1 MLVLGIVLF
10 ALGIMVSIV
19 LHEYG
24 HMRVAQATGMKVRR
38 FFVGFG
44 PTVWSTHRGGIE
56 YGLKAVPLGG
66 FCDIAGM
73 TAYDRLDP
81 EDEPK
86 AMWRQAWWKRVAVLL
101 AGPVMNIVLAILL
114 FYVVAVGWGLANR
127 DVKAVPAA
135 EVAALVGETC
145 VPLAPGAED
154 KPDCG
159 EGVGPAGA
167 AGIRAGDRITG
178 VDGEPV
184 HNWSEVAPL
193 VSGRAGQTVTVTVDR
208 AGAPVTARVP
218 VAAVPVPG
226 QADRGALG
234 VALAEE
240 AVPAKYRDDPDYQ
253 RIHTYDAVSAIPA
266 TFVFTGDMI
275 RLTLEG
281 LASFPSKIPGVV
293 ASIFGAERA
302 EDSPVSVV
310 GASHIGGQAVEMGLW
325 NVFLLFLA
333 GLNLFLGAFNLVPLT
348 PFDGGHIAVVFY
360 EKVRDAL
367 RRLRGLAPGGPADYE
382 KLAPLTM
389 AVFVVL
395 IGVSVIVITADFVN
409 PILLPG

>member
-1 MLVLGIVLF
+1 MLVVGIVLF

-19 LHEYG
+19 LHELG
-24 HMRVAQATGMKVRR
+24 HMKVAQWSGMKVRR

-44 PTVWSTHRGGIE
+44 PTIWSINRGGIE

-73 TAYDRLDP
+73 TAYDELSP

-101 AGPVMNIVLAILL
+101 AGPAMNIVLAIAL
-114 FYVVAVGWGLANR
+114 FYTVALGWGLVNR
-127 DVKAVPAA
+127 DVQPIPTDR
-135 EVAALVGETC
+135 VAAVVGDTC
-145 VPLAPGAED
+145 ASGTDGEPSCGPGL
-154 KPDCG
+154 
-159 EGVGPAGA
+159 GPAGE
-167 AGIRAGDRITG
+167 AGIVPGDRII
-178 VDGEPV
+178 
-184 HNWSEVAPL
+184 EVAGVPVRSWEGL
-193 VSGRAGQTVTVTVDR
+193 SDVVMGLPGQTVPVVVVRGGEEMTTTATLISSTVDGR
-208 AGAPVTARVP
+208 E
-218 VAAVPVPG
+218 
-226 QADRGALG
+226 RGALG
-234 VALAEE
+234 VRLSDEGIPQE
-240 AVPAKYRDDPDYQ
+240 ILDDPVYQ
-253 RIHTYDAVSAIPA
+253 TVHTHGVWSAVPA

-275 RLTLEG
+275 EATIQG
-281 LASFPSKIPGVV
+281 LISFPSKIPAVA

-310 GASHIGGQAVEMGLW
+310 GASHIGGQAAEQGAWWL
-325 NVFLLFLA
+325 FLLFLA

-360 EKVRDAL
+360 EKLRDAV

-389 AVFVVL
+389 AVFVLL
-395 IGVSVIVITADFVN
+395 IGVSAIVITADFVN
-409 PILLPG
+409 PILLTG

>member
-44 PTVWSTHRGGIE
+44 PTIWSTHRGGIE

-86 AMWRQAWWKRVAVLL
+86 AMWRQAGWKRVAVLL

-127 DVKAVPAA
+127 DVQSVPAG

-145 VPLAPGAED
+145 EPGPVASGAE
-154 KPDCG
+154 PVCG

-167 AGIRAGDRITG
+167 AGLRAGDRITG
-178 VDGEPV
+178 IDGRAVGSWP
-184 HNWSEVAPL
+184 EVAPL
-193 VSGRAGQTVTVTVDR
+193 VTDRAGEMVTVTADR
-208 AGAPVTARVP
+208 AGSPVTARVHLATIP
-218 VAAVPVPG
+218 QEGRP
-226 QADRGALG
+226 DRGALG
-234 VALAEE
+234 VSLAEE
-240 AVPAKYRDDPDYQ
+240 AVPAKYRDDPAYQ
-253 RIHTYDAVSAIPA
+253 PIHTYDAVSAIPG

-310 GASHIGGQAVEMGLW
+310 GASHIGGQAVEMGMW

-360 EKVRDAL
+360 EKIRDAL

-389 AVFVVL
+389 AVFVLLVA
-395 IGVSVIVITADFVN
+395 VSAIVITADFVN
-409 PILLPG
+409 PILLTG

>member
-1 MLVLGIVLF
+1 VLAVGIVLF

-44 PTVWSTHRGGIE
+44 PTLWSTHRGGIE
-56 YGLKAVPLGG
+56 YGLKAIPLGG

-81 EDEPK
+81 EDEPR

-101 AGPVMNIVLAILL
+101 AGPVMNIILAIVL
-114 FYVVAVGWGLANR
+114 FYVVAVGWGLANQ
-127 DVKAVPAA
+127 DVKSIPTQ

-145 VPLAPGAED
+145 EPGAVD
-154 KPDCG
+154 ADGAPVCG
-159 EGVGPAGA
+159 EGVGPAGT
-167 AGIRAGDRITG
+167 AGIRAGDRITA
-178 VDGEPV
+178 VDGEAV
-184 HNWSEVAPL
+184 HNWAEVAPL
-193 VSGRAGQTVTVTVDR
+193 VTGRAGETVTVTVDR
-208 AGAPVTARVP
+208 AGEQVTAGVDVAALP
-218 VAAVPVPG
+218 VAG
-226 QADRGALG
+226 QADRGVLG
-234 VALAEE
+234 VSLDEDAI
-240 AVPAKYRDDPDYQ
+240 PAHYRDDPDYQ
-253 RIHTYDAVSAIPA
+253 PWHTYDAVAAIPA
-266 TFVFTGDMI
+266 TFVFTGQMI
-275 RLTLEG
+275 ELTLEG
-281 LASFPSKIPGVV
+281 LASFPSKIPGVA

-310 GASHIGGQAVEMGLW
+310 GASHIGGQAVERGMW
-325 NVFLLFLA
+325 EVFLLFLA

-360 EKVRDAL
+360 EKIRDAL
-367 RRLRGLAPGGPADYE
+367 RRVRGLAPGGPADYE

-389 AVFVVL
+389 GVFVIL
-395 IGVSVIVITADFVN
+395 IGVSAIVITADFVN

>member
-1 MLVLGIVLF
+1 MLIVGIVLF

-24 HMRVAQATGMKVRR
+24 HMRVALWSGMKVRR

-44 PTVWSTHRGGIE
+44 PTLWSVRRGGIE
-56 YGLKAVPLGG
+56 YGLKAIPLGG

-73 TAYDRLDP
+73 TAYDRLPP

-101 AGPVMNIVLAILL
+101 AGPFMNIVLAIAL
-114 FYVVAVGWGLANR
+114 FYTVALGWGLANR
-127 DVKAVPAA
+127 DVQPIPTDR
-135 EVAALVGETC
+135 VAAVVGDTC
-145 VPLAPGAED
+145 AGAD
-154 KPDCG
+154 DCG
-159 EGVGPAGA
+159 IGVGPAGE
-167 AGIRAGDRITG
+167 AGILPGDRITA
-178 VDGEPV
+178 VDGVPV
-184 HNWSEVAPL
+184 VSWADLSEV
-193 VSGRAGQTVTVTVDR
+193 VS
-208 AGAPVTARVP
+208 ARPGETVP
-218 VAAVPVPG
+218 VALERDGEEVTTTTRLTSSTVDG
-226 QADRGALG
+226 QERGALG
-234 VALAEE
+234 VRLSEDGIPQE
-240 AVPAKYRDDPDYQ
+240 LLDDPAYQ
-253 RIHTYDAVSAIPA
+253 TVNTYDALSAVPA
-266 TFVFTGDMI
+266 TFVFTGEMVEA
-275 RLTLEG
+275 TVEG
-281 LASFPSKIPGVV
+281 LISFPAKIPAVA

-310 GASHIGGQAVEMGLW
+310 GASYIGGQAVEQGLW
-325 NVFLLFLA
+325 SLFLLFLA

-360 EKVRDAL
+360 EKIRDAV

-389 AVFVVL
+389 AVFVLL
-395 IGVSVIVITADFVN
+395 IGVSAIVITADFVN